1 MSKIVLD
8 EEKLRTELGI
18 VVFDRLNLNHASTS
32 YTIAAG
38 AEATIDAIT
47 GKVGFCTI
55 MFDGNG
61 DGVFRMRVYVD
72 GVLDDDF
79 PTNETRIGHYI
90 NSLDVAWMSKGSNKA
105 PSRDRRGGSSIKYR
119 ASSSLKKPLTGWW
132 HSPCF

>member
-8 EEKLRTELGI
+8 KEKLRTELGI
-18 VVFDRLNLNHASTS
+18 IAFDRLNLNHTSTS
-32 YTIAAG
+32 YTLAAG

-79 PTNETRIGHYI
+79 PTNETRIGHYSFAS
-90 NSLDVAWMSKGSNKA
+90 SLEVRIYN
-105 PSRDRRGGSSIKYR
+105 PTGGS
-119 ASSSLKKPLTGWW
+119 ATQTSSGYTLRGLARPS
-132 HSPCF
+132 